1 MSKFDGFKVHTTA
14 WISLLV
20 LYFAV
25 PLIWYP
31 HDLYTGRWAS
41 RKHMYNLQATTVD
54 RSGVATQTFADVV
67 KNVHTQQGHWNSGS
81 KMTIFKNELGCFGDF
96 RIELMNKMITHND
109 TKEIHEETQLL
120 AWQLAYS
127 KSEHSVC
134 TCIDQLYY
142 ASFQKSTGSDQNK
155 VYIHADLKTKITDF
169 LGATTAEI
177 RDWMLGNNHHSQPYG
192 KLKHENLYTGVGF
205 TALMQAATSDASYV
219 VCDDEGEK
227 ELKPAAE
234 KLNRAQ
240 CMMRRD
246 IEIIGVCTRSAQ
258 AVMQINAQGVVNT
271 SHIKAFA
278 VLSLFMFIFVT
289 LRRHQTTGYVIPFCI
304 AANFALLAFYWCLIN
319 LSYYLGLHTPEW
331 SIANVAVFILT
342 TLGTLVALLAAV
354 ASGSSAYRRTTV
366 DDKGAPQVAS
376 LRYNIDKLGD
386 LLTEDPDNITVIV
399 LAQIL
404 VDVNLI
410 VGFSLLLFSLL
421 MEAAVT
427 EVYSLVIVLLM
438 VVVAAFVQHLS
449 NILRYL
455 QQKVL
460 RATNTAK
467 EFTPYCDSATVDE
480 HNFRLLNEC
489 AGFRLY
495 IALAVT
501 FICVYLLISPRESQ
515 VYPGM
520 NVYTLAVLIL
530 FLTCNGFDMIRE
542 VEARVTNTVWLSEHD
557 TDNTRSWVLMVL
569 VIAIIFQGGVHDFA
583 YTAMAQ
589 SSVTADATTTYR

>member
-67 KNVHTQQGHWNSGS
+67 KNVHTQQGHWLSGS
-81 KMTIFKNELGCFGDF
+81 KMTLFKNELGCFGDF
-96 RIELMNKMITHND
+96 QIELMDKMKTHND
-109 TKEIHEETQLL
+109 TKAIHDQTKLME
-120 AWQLAYS
+120 WQRKYS
-127 KSEHSVC
+127 GSEHSVC

-142 ASFQKSTGSDQNK
+142 ASFQKSTGSA
-155 VYIHADLKTKITDF
+155 YIDAALKTKITNF
-169 LGATTAEI
+169 LAATTDDI
-177 RDWMLGNNHHSQPYG
+177 KNWMLGNNDNDNQPYG

-205 TALMQAATSDASYV
+205 TALMQDATSDESYV

-289 LRRHQTTGYVIPFCI
+289 LRRHQTTGYVIPFFI
-304 AANFALLAFYWCLIN
+304 AVDFALLAFYWTLIN
-319 LSYYLGLHTPEW
+319 LSNVWGLHTPEW

-366 DDKGAPQVAS
+366 DDKATPQVTGV
-376 LRYNIDKLGD
+376 RYNIDKLGD

-460 RATNTAK
+460 RATNTTK
-467 EFTPYCDSATVDE
+467 EFTENATVDE

>member
-96 RIELMNKMITHND
+96 RIELMNKMITHNT
-109 TKEIHEETQLL
+109 TKATHDETEMLE
-120 AWQLAYS
+120 WQRVHS

-169 LGATTAEI
+169 LGVTTTEI
-177 RDWMLGNNHHSQPYG
+177 RDWMLGNNDNQPYG

-205 TALMQAATSDASYV
+205 TALMQDATSDESYV

-304 AANFALLAFYWCLIN
+304 AANFALLAFYWSLIN
-319 LSYYLGLHTPEW
+319 LSNVWGLHTPEW

-366 DDKGAPQVAS
+366 DDKATPQVTG

-460 RATNTAK
+460 RATNTTK
-467 EFTPYCDSATVDE
+467 EFTPYCANATVDE

-583 YTAMAQ
+583 YTAMVQ